1 METLNKLYDQDDIAN
16 AVSGADIDGDVWTEE
31 EFSNL
36 ILDEE
41 SPPKKKLKRSP
52 KSMASQFQT
61 RLEKE
66 MVKHVQKARENAA
79 VHERAH
85 QHKVPDHWNMS
96 TETKR
101 EWLEPRVPR
110 MGLSAD
116 GVPIVLHL
124 PQIIHE
130 RGHDELYSALM
141 EYGSVVPLQIG
152 AGADKKKR
160 DKEDAYHV
168 VEGQLAGNTKLVT
181 VWHAVGH
188 KFSAGATLVHRL
200 KLLNVRL
207 NSALRV
213 LDPPQYEAMLKFQ
226 VALQTKYAHVKAMDA
241 IDGLLWEGRSL
252 QYNRQT
258 PLHPDSTDPPQ
269 AWVALVAFVLAFE
282 DGQRVSIAHFT
293 HQSLWEEM
301 GIALPY

>member
-1 METLNKLYDQDDIAN
+1 MEPGKPRN
-16 AVSGADIDGDVWTEE
+16 
-31 EFSNL
+31 
-36 ILDEE
+36 EE

-52 KSMASQFQT
+52 KSVASQFQM

-66 MVKHVQKARENAA
+66 MVKNVQQARENTVTFPTFEYRTA
-79 VHERAH
+79 VRERAH
-85 QHKVPDHWNMS
+85 QHKAPDHWNRS

-101 EWLEPRVPR
+101 ECLEPRVPR

-116 GVPIVLHL
+116 GVPIILHL
-124 PQIIHE
+124 PEVLHK
-130 RGHDELYSALM
+130 RGNDELYSALM

-152 AGADKKKR
+152 TGADKKKK
-160 DKEDAYHV
+160 DKEDAYHI

-188 KFSAGATLVHRL
+188 SKQNAVISSGFIKTAKQFSAGATLVHRL

-213 LDPPQYEAMLKFQ
+213 LDPPQHEAMLKFQ

-241 IDGLLWEGRSL
+241 IDALIHLKLGWLWLLSVVL
-252 QYNRQT
+252 FSYVDT
-258 PLHPDSTDPPQ
+258 FYLMKYCALKMDSEFP
-269 AWVALVAFVLAFE
+269 
-282 DGQRVSIAHFT
+282 
-293 HQSLWEEM
+293 
-301 GIALPY
+301 